1 MLQYTKKV
9 YYRIGEVAEMFQVKT
24 SLIRYWEQE
33 FSIIKPKKSKG
44 GVRLFTQKDID
55 NFEIIFHLV
64 KEKGMTV
71 QGARDFVKAKKEKN
85 DFEKLEVINTL
96 KRTKSFLQDV
106 KGFLDL
112 HSKRMG
118 Y

>member
-1 MLQYTKKV
+1 MLSTKKL
-9 YYRIGEVAEMFQVKT
+9 YYKIGEVAEMFNVNT

-33 FSIIKPKKSKG
+33 FSIIRPKKSHG

-55 NFEIIFHLV
+55 HFELIYHLI

-71 QGARDFVKAKKEKN
+71 SGAREFIKNKQEKN

-96 KRTKSFLQDV
+96 KRTKTFLQDI
-106 KGFLDL
+106 KALLDE
-112 HSKRMG
+112 REE
-118 Y
+118 